1 MKLTEVMNQVG
12 SRDIYR
18 IFHAKKKIYLL
29 STSWYLSKIDHIIR
43 HKTSLNKY
51 KKIEIISCILSHY
64 HEPMLVFN
72 RSKNNRK
79 STYSWKLFM
88 SLSNDNFVR
97 KKIKKG
103 IKDILEFTAYE
114 GTAHQNL

>member
-1 MKLTEVMNQVG
+1 MNQVG

-51 KKIEIISCILSHY
+51 KKIEIIPCIPPDQHGIK
-64 HEPMLVFN
+64 LVFN
-72 RSKNNRK
+72 NNKNNRK
-79 STYSWKLFM
+79 ITYMWKL
-88 SLSNDNFVR
+88 NN
-97 KKIKKG
+97 
-103 IKDILEFTAYE
+103 Y
-114 GTAHQNL
+114 

>member
-1 MKLTEVMNQVG
+1 VKLTEVMNQVG

-51 KKIEIISCILSHY
+51 KKIEIIPCILSDNHG
-64 HEPMLVFN
+64 LKLDFN
-72 RSKNNRK
+72 NNKNNRK
-79 STYSWKLFM
+79 HTYPWKLNNLELFK
-88 SLSNDNFVR
+88 DNLARKEIR
-97 KKIKKG
+97 KKLK
-103 IKDILEFTAYE
+103 TS
-114 GTAHQNL
+114 

>member
-1 MKLTEVMNQVG
+1 M
-12 SRDIYR
+12 DIYR
-18 IFHAKKKIYLL
+18 TFYPKTKEYNFFSAPYG
-29 STSWYLSKIDHIIR
+29 SFSKIGHIIR
-43 HKTSLNKY
+43 HKTRLNKY
-51 KKIEIISCILSHY
+51 KKIDIISCILSHY